1 LWHAYV
7 SPEVIQFHD
16 AAQVEEAPHTENA
29 DGAASA
35 TVAGLALAAAGF
47 LAMLNVSDDEYEP
60 PTDPPAPARA
70 ERPSRLYPQDAPGC
84 VTAGRDH
91 HCRGRMTHGGKPPG
105 GSPLD

>member
-7 SPEVIQFHD
+7 SPEVIAFHD
-16 AAQVEEAPHTENA
+16 AAQVEEAPPATA

-47 LAMLNVSDDEYEP
+47 LAMMNVSDDEYEP
-60 PTDPPAPARA
+60 PTDPPVPARA
-70 ERPSRLYPQDAPGC
+70 ERPNRLYPEDVPGC

-91 HCRGRMTHGGKPPG
+91 HCRGRIPHGKPPP